1 MGWFNHQLDKQM
13 VVGYWVRRFG
23 CFLKWWYPQ
32 IIHVN
37 RFSTVHHPFWGTTI
51 LGNTHLCV
59 PVISSKLRWAWTVG
73 FADEKDRKELIIYQ
87 PKGSFNDVLHGCITH
102 DFLMFVN
109 KPPPYALKAVF
120 DPAWP
125 QFSKSYIEAIPLVL
139 ATRSMTPSAGS
150 ALLLETVRKVIDSI
164 EKSWP
169 LQVTLHGSLASCQD
183 VSHHHLL
190 VDGCTQFKRDF
201 LFSVQR
207 SLIIMFRESFF
218 HRFKSARTNTFNTAE
233 KNNKCEGPKSN
244 YFQYHEG

>member
-1 MGWFNHQLDKQM
+1 MKKTAKSWSS
-13 VVGYWVRRFG
+13 
-23 CFLKWWYPQ
+23 
-32 IIHVN
+32 IN
-37 RFSTVHHPFWGTTI
+37 RKVHSMTCCMDASLMISWCLWTS
-51 LGNTHLCV
+51 LHLTLWRQ
-59 PVISSKLRWAWTVG
+59 SLT
-73 FADEKDRKELIIYQ
+73 
-87 PKGSFNDVLHGCITH
+87 LHGHNFQRAI
-102 DFLMFVN
+102 
-109 KPPPYALKAVF
+109 
-120 DPAWP
+120 
-125 QFSKSYIEAIPLVL
+125 SKAIPLVL

-233 KNNKCEGPKSN
+233 KNDKCEGPKSN